1 MGCDAIATQRTKM
14 GRDKSRQTERRWGA
28 MQSQHK
34 GRSIKA
40 TKPLSTR
47 SNGKTVANE
56 KDSAKNDGERHAYGA
71 ASALCCRHKERG
83 LHAN

>member
-1 MGCDAIATQRTKM
+1 M
-14 GRDKSRQTERRWGA
+14 GRDKSRQTELRWGA

-71 ASALCCRHKERG
+71 ASALCCRHKEMG